1 MRGGAR
7 KRSRNGQ
14 NDTYEARLKTVS
26 RCLGDNNIQQNLLYI
41 MKGERN
47 LVALNHYIINEV
59 LYIAMRIALGVSD
72 INRIIRILD
81 DHIVTTIYMLL
92 CS

>member
-1 MRGGAR
+1 
-7 KRSRNGQ
+7 
-14 NDTYEARLKTVS
+14 
-26 RCLGDNNIQQNLLYI
+26 